1 MKTEPKRNIKGYN
14 WIEDISSKML
24 IGLVSAND
32 LLIQILNSNYAKFG
46 ISETKFN
53 ALFLL
58 YKSKEEGMLLSE
70 LGEEMVVTRANI
82 TGLIDRL
89 EKDELVRRL
98 SHPTDRRSKIAKI
111 TSKGIQLIENIIPVH
126 IELNQKL
133 TALLT
138 VKEKETMINL
148 LDKFYEG
155 LAAME

>member
-1 MKTEPKRNIKGYN
+1 MRTEPMRNIKGYN

-32 LLIQILNSNYAKFG
+32 LLIQILNNHYTKFG

-58 YKSKEEGMLLSE
+58 YKAKEEGMSLSE
-70 LGEEMVVTRANI
+70 LGGEMVVTRANI

-89 EKDELVRRL
+89 EKDKLVRRL
-98 SHPTDRRSKIAKI
+98 SHPTDRRSTIAKI
-111 TSKGIQLIENIIPVH
+111 TAKGIELIEKIIPVH

-133 TALLT
+133 TSLLT
-138 VKEKETMINL
+138 VKEKEQMINL